1 MNGRPDL
8 PEGVSRHFGTGREHG
23 YLDEA
28 THDAWPARR
37 GSPPMPHMTA
47 APVRSSPR
55 PGSSTRGVL
64 RGEGLA
70 ESHDVA
76 EVLGKIHIA
85 DPDASDSELR
95 DPAGVRRDCFPYNLG
110 WKPIYLPMT

>member
-1 MNGRPDL
+1 VASTPRLAADAAHD
-8 PEGVSRHFGTGREHG
+8 SRAG
-23 YLDEA
+23 
-28 THDAWPARR
+28 
-37 GSPPMPHMTA
+37 
-47 APVRSSPR
+47 PVIAE
-55 PGSSTRGVL
+55 TRIWYAGVL

-110 WKPIYLPMT
+110 WKSIYLPMT